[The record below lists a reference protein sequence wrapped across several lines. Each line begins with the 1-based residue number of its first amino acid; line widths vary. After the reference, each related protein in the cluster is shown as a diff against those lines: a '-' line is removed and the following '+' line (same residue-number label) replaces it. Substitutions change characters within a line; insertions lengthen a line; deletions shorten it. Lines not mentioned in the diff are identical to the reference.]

1 MTQSK
6 RIMVTLT
13 DGRLIISVS
22 SILTIREVHLDALNS
37 EIISDHGTFK
47 VKESIDVLFGMISG

>member
-13 DGRLIISVS
+13 TGRLIIPVS
-22 SILTIREVHLDALNS
+22 SILTIKEVHLGALNS
-37 EIISDHGTFK
+37 EIISDHGIFK
-47 VKESIDVLFGMISG
+47 VKESIDALFKAISE